1 MKTSCGTSVV
11 LQGTQH
17 EGALEVLVL
26 AVETDLGPPLVGAL
40 VAAHAVETFAFLS
53 SDAPANKNDPEL
65 FEPEPVPEDKVG
77 SGDDSEEQSEGDN
90 VISCGPVHIL

>member
-17 EGALEVLVL
+17 EGALG
-26 AVETDLGPPLVGAL
+26 TRKF
-40 VAAHAVETFAFLS
+40 FAFLS

-65 FEPEPVPEDKVG
+65 FEPEPVPEDKLG
-77 SGDDSEEQSEGDN
+77 SGNDSEEQSEGDN
-90 VISCGPVHIL
+90 VISCGPVNIL